1 MPTRSQS
8 SSSVSSPSRAGS
20 VSDATTPRLLTM
32 TVMLS
37 QSAAWLKHSST
48 TTFVRRGAR
57 ARPPAPSTR
66 SSPIDLVV
74 GLIDELRTR
83 NPNLDT
89 NRIDDVVLGVVSP
102 VADQGGDIA
111 KTAALAAGLPETT
124 AGVQL
129 NRFCASGLEAVNQA
143 ASRVRGGFED
153 LILAGG
159 VESMS
164 RVPMGS
170 DGGAWASDP
179 ATALKTGFVPQG
191 IGADLIATLEGWSRD
206 DVDAYAAESNH
217 RAAKAWANGYFASSV
232 IPVKD
237 LNGVTI
243 LDHDELIRPDTTPE
257 GLAGL
262 KPSFAQIGADAGF
275 DDVALEKYHWVEK
288 INHVHHAGNS
298 SGIVDGSA
306 LVAIGNEQV
315 GTDLGLTP
323 RARIISAAVS
333 GADPTIMLTGPAPA
347 ARKALA
353 KAGPRGRRHRPV
365 RDQRGVRRRRD
376 AVHARHGHHRR
387 DHQRQRR
394 RDRDGPPAR
403 RDRRD
408 DPRHPHRRAR
418 AARPAPRPRHALRR
432 RRHGHRHHRRA
443 RLSAVNQELLN
454 T

>member
-1 MPTRSQS
+1 MYDHLRTPRGKGKA
-8 SSSVSSPSRAGS
+8 AGS
-20 VSDATTPRLLTM
+20 LHEV
-32 TVMLS
+32 
-37 QSAAWLKHSST
+37 K
-48 TTFVRRGAR
+48 
-57 ARPPAPSTR
+57 
-66 SSPIDLVV
+66 PIDLVV

-102 VADQGGDIA
+102 VSEQGGDIA

-143 ASRVRGGFED
+143 ASRVRGGFEE

-164 RVPMGS
+164 RVAMGS

-206 DVDAYAAESNH
+206 DVDAFAAESNH
-217 RAAKAWANGYFASSV
+217 RAAKAWANGYFANSV

-262 KPSFAQIGADAGF
+262 KPSFAQIGNDAGF

-353 KAGPRGRRHRPV
+353 KAGLEVADIDLFEINEAFAAVAMRFM
-365 RDQRGVRRRRD
+365 RDMGITDEITNVNGGAIAMGHPLGATGAMILGTLIDELERRD
-376 AVHARHGHHRR
+376 LKRGLATLCVGGGMGIATI
-387 DHQRQRR
+387 
-394 RDRDGPPAR
+394 
-403 RDRRD
+403 
-408 DPRHPHRRAR
+408 
-418 AARPAPRPRHALRR
+418 
-432 RRHGHRHHRRA
+432 
-443 RLSAVNQELLN
+443 VELV
-454 T
+454 